1 MQSFNKIFFRGLLTL
16 LPIAITIYVV
26 YSAVVILDDLLGSI
40 IRSVFPN
47 TVYVPGLGFVLIL
60 VIIYIF
66 GLLLNNF
73 VTQRLFDE
81 IEKKITEVPFVKAIY
96 SPLKDLMNL
105 FSKKEQNQMG
115 SVVLVRMG
123 DSQARAMGLVTRESF
138 ADLPI
143 HPTTAEDKI
152 AVYFPL
158 SYGLGGF
165 TFLVPKSQV
174 EKIDLP
180 VEKAMS
186 LAITGWVKADQKK

>member
-26 YSAVVILDDLLGSI
+26 YSAVVILDDLLGSM
-40 IRSVFPN
+40 IRMLFPN
-47 TVYVPGLGFVLIL
+47 SIYIPGFGFILIL
-60 VIIYIF
+60 ILIFIF

-73 VTQRLFDE
+73 VMHRIFQA
-81 IEKKITEVPFVKAIY
+81 IEQKISDVPFIKTIY

-105 FSKKEQNQMG
+105 FSKRDNQMG
-115 SVVLVRMG
+115 SVVLVKMG
-123 DSQARAMGLVTRESF
+123 DTGARAMGLITRESF
-138 ADLPI
+138 VDLSLN
-143 HPTTAEDKI
+143 TNSTEDKV

-158 SYGLGGF
+158 SYGMGGF
-165 TFLVPKSQV
+165 TFLVPKANL

-186 LAITGWVKADQKK
+186 LAITGWVKAENKK